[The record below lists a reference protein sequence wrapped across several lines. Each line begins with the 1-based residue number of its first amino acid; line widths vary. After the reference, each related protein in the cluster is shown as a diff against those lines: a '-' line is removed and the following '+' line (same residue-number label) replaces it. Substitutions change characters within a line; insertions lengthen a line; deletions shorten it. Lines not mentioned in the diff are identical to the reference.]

1 MKASKRRARTR
12 NQSKAQN
19 KIMPAAFSELEEA
32 FFREGAEL
40 SAASSGQAE
49 AFAELEESR
58 PRPSL
63 WRRLFA

>member
-1 MKASKRRARTR
+1 MKASKRSARTKK
-12 NQSKAQN
+12 QSKSQN
-19 KIMPAAFSELEEA
+19 KIMPAAFSEVEEA
-32 FFREGAEL
+32 FFLEGAQL

-49 AFAELEESR
+49 SFADLEESR